1 MSATQVQSNP
11 LLSLVGLGQKA
22 RQAASLEEL
31 CFLLVND
38 SKVLSNYRQAL
49 VWWADRGVTH
59 LSGVVMPDQHS
70 PFMQWV
76 GTLCEHLSGKPD
88 LALKTLSVF
97 DLPETLRQGWDQW
110 MPAKAW
116 WIPMKPGTSAGL
128 LVADDDLDTQILPLW
143 LEWVAIWSVLADR
156 IQRQERQ
163 SVMGAVRHW
172 FRQQKQRRALRKS
185 PIFWTLVA
193 GSLVLLL
200 PVRLTVV
207 GQGELVPREPVV
219 VRAPL
224 DGVIDEFHIAP
235 NQVVK
240 AGEPLFSY
248 DNQVMRS
255 RLLVAQQTLVTAQS
269 EYRQAA
275 QSALSDARAKFQLAS
290 LVGKVQE
297 KQTELKFL
305 TEQVERT
312 TVMAPQSG
320 VVLFDEVSEW
330 IGRPVQIGERVVRM
344 ADPSDVELEVW
355 LNLADAV
362 PLKAGDEAK
371 LFLAA
376 SPLDVIEAQVRWVG
390 YEAQPRP
397 DGTFAYRV
405 RASLTNKSAFQVGAK
420 GTARVSSERVT
431 LAYWLFRKPLA
442 VVRGFLL
449 I

>member
-1 MSATQVQSNP
+1 M
-11 LLSLVGLGQKA
+11 
-22 RQAASLEEL
+22 
-31 CFLLVND
+31 
-38 SKVLSNYRQAL
+38 
-49 VWWADRGVTH
+49 
-59 LSGVVMPDQHS
+59 
-70 PFMQWV
+70 
-76 GTLCEHLSGKPD
+76 
-88 LALKTLSVF
+88 
-97 DLPETLRQGWDQW
+97 
-110 MPAKAW
+110 
-116 WIPMKPGTSAGL
+116 
-128 LVADDDLDTQILPLW
+128 
-143 LEWVAIWSVLADR
+143 
-156 IQRQERQ
+156 
-163 SVMGAVRHW
+163 MGAVRHW